1 MNFLSH
7 LAPAGCRPTSP
18 PTSLPTTDTAL
29 GPPRQRLLARA
40 LLQAQRG
47 AESTQALRLD
57 LPPPGEVRI
66 RNLVHRGAPRPVFK
80 TTSVKLGRVV
90 QCESALEHEAA
101 LLLDVSPA
109 VQAFAEQPVRI
120 HYTVED
126 GWRSHIPDFGVL
138 VADRLTFV
146 EIKFEKDVD
155 AKVRERTR
163 HLEGQLRALGAD
175 YCLLT
180 ERQLRQGDYVQNALR
195 VLRRARH
202 AISEVQLLAT
212 LEKLRA
218 VDRVPLAAFGWSVA
232 DSQEAVGIAQLIMS
246 GHAAIDSHGPLS
258 ERTCV
263 WLARNAICAGGAA

>member
-1 MNFLSH
+1 MNLLSH
-7 LAPAGCRPTSP
+7 LAPTGRRPISSTP
-18 PTSLPTTDTAL
+18 ADAPL
-29 GPPRQRLLARA
+29 GIGRQRLLARA

-47 AESTQALRLD
+47 AESTEALRLD
-57 LPPPGEVRI
+57 LPPPGEERI
-66 RNLVHRGAPRPVFK
+66 RNIVHRGAPRPVFK

-109 VQAFAEQPVRI
+109 VQAFAEQPARI
-120 HYTVED
+120 HYAFED
-126 GWRSHIPDFGVL
+126 GWRSHIPDFAVL
-138 VADRLTFV
+138 IADRLTFV

-155 AKVRERTR
+155 IEVRERTYY
-163 HLEGQLRALGAD
+163 LQGQLEALGAA
-175 YCLLT
+175 YCLLS
-180 ERQLRQGDYVQNALR
+180 ERHLRQGDCIQNALR

-232 DSQEAVGIAQLIMS
+232 DSQEAIGIAKLIMS
-246 GHAAIDSHGPLS
+246 GQAAIDPNGPLS
-258 ERTCV
+258 DRTCV
-263 WLARNAICAGGAA
+263 WLARDTACAGGAA

>member
-1 MNFLSH
+1 M
-7 LAPAGCRPTSP
+7 
-18 PTSLPTTDTAL
+18 
-29 GPPRQRLLARA
+29 LARA

-47 AESTQALRLD
+47 VESTQALRLD

-80 TTSVKLGRVV
+80 TTSVKIRRVV

-120 HYTVED
+120 HYAIES
-126 GWRSHIPDFGVL
+126 GWHSHIPDFAVL
-138 VADRLTFV
+138 AADRLTFV

-163 HLEGQLRALGAD
+163 HLEGQLEALGAD

-180 ERQLRQGDYVQNALR
+180 ERHVRQGDYVQNALR

-218 VDRVPLAAFGWSVA
+218 VDRVPLAAFGWSIA
-232 DSQEAVGIAQLIMS
+232 DSQEAIGIAQLIIS
-246 GHAAIDSHGPLS
+246 GHAAIDPHGLLS
-258 ERTCV
+258 DRTCV
-263 WLARNAICAGGAA
+263 WLARDTACAGGAA